1 MGAQAGR
8 DAVGAG
14 QGGGLRGRDGHPGPR
29 PARPAARHDVA
40 GARRGHGL
48 STAAEL
54 VTAGRFRVP
63 IEAVFP
69 VREAARA
76 HQAVT
81 SGSRRGKIVLDLD

>member
-1 MGAQAGR
+1 M
-8 DAVGAG
+8 
-14 QGGGLRGRDGHPGPR
+14 
-29 PARPAARHDVA
+29 
-40 GARRGHGL
+40 
-48 STAAEL
+48 
-54 VTAGRFRVP
+54 P